1 MKRPLFLR
9 STWLIVT
16 VAAASLVFLALS
28 RSRQFPVLEDAAGS
42 LYQWLALLGGTALLL
57 GVVNVVVMHLRRI
70 QTGQRDWVLSL
81 VLLGGLVA
89 VLVAGL
95 ANPLGPASPVSQWS
109 FTSVIAPGQAALFS
123 LLVFFMAV
131 AAYRY
136 LRIGRPGGTWMLA
149 GALLIWLVQI
159 PLDSFAFPADLAAMT
174 GWFVAGPIM
183 AAVRGLLLGS
193 GIALLVVGVRLLL
206 GRP

>member
-1 MKRPLFLR
+1 MQRPRYFRTNWLVILIAAVSLIFLG
-9 STWLIVT
+9 
-16 VAAASLVFLALS
+16 LS
-28 RSRQFPVLEDAAGS
+28 RSRQFPALEDAAGL
-42 LYQWLALLGGTALLL
+42 LYQWLAFLGGAALLL
-57 GVVNVVVMHLRRI
+57 GVANVAAMHLRRI
-70 QTGQRDWVLSL
+70 QGGQRDWVLSL
-81 VLLGGLVA
+81 VLLAILVA

-95 ANPLGPASPVSQWS
+95 VNPLGAASPISQWF

-131 AAYRY
+131 AAYRF
-136 LRIGRPGGTWMLA
+136 LRIGRPGGVWMLA

-159 PLDSFAFPADLAAMT
+159 PLDSHWMPADLAAMT
-174 GWFVAGPIM
+174 QWFVAGPVM

-193 GIALLVVGVRLLL
+193 GIALLVVGGRLLL

>member
-1 MKRPLFLR
+1 MQRPSYFR
-9 STWLIVT
+9 TSWLVILI
-16 VAAASLVFLALS
+16 AAASLVFLGLS
-28 RSRQFPVLEDAAGS
+28 RSRRFPGLEDAAGL
-42 LYQWLALLGGTALLL
+42 LYQWLAFLGGTALLL
-57 GVVNVVVMHLRRI
+57 GVANAAVMHLRRI
-70 QTGQRDWVLSL
+70 QVGQRDWVLSL
-81 VLLGGLVA
+81 VLLALLAA

-95 ANPLGPASPVSQWS
+95 ANPMGAASPIGQWF

-136 LRIGRPGGTWMLA
+136 LRIGRPGGVWMLT

-159 PLDSFAFPADLAAMT
+159 PLDSRWLPADLAAMT
-174 GWFVAGPIM
+174 AWFVAGPIM

-193 GIALLVVGVRLLL
+193 GIALLVVGGRLLL